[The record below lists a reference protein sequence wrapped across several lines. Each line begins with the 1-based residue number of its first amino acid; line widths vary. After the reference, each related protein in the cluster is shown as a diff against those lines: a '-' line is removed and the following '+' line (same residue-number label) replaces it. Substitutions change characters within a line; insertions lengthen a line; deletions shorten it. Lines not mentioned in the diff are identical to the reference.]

1 MNGFGFKIDGGS
13 DSWLKKMFKRYPGM
27 PNSKGFTLLEMMS
40 VLVIMGVM
48 FSVTIK
54 KFDILSDNASLT
66 ALKVGIRELNTR
78 ETLVWTNMKLSD
90 LGWTGDADV
99 FSAVD
104 KNIGHKYGWNPPP
117 NVSGGKLYYKAKSID
132 LNRVASTNKTTGA
145 WW

>member
-1 MNGFGFKIDGGS
+1 MNGFGLKIDGGS
-13 DSWLKKMFKRYPGM
+13 DSWLKKMLKRHLGIQ
-27 PNSKGFTLLEMMS
+27 NSKGFTLLEMMS

-48 FSVTIK
+48 FSITIK

-66 ALKVGIRELNTR
+66 ALKVGVRELNMR

-104 KNIGHKYGWNPPP
+104 KNIGHKYSWNPHPS
-117 NVSGGKLYYKAKSID
+117 VSGGKLHYKAKAID

-145 WW
+145 WN

>member
-99 FSAVD
+99 FNAVD

-117 NVSGGKLYYKAKSID
+117 NASGGKLYYEAKSID
-132 LNRVASTNKTTGA
+132 LKRVASTNKTTGA
-145 WW
+145 WN